1 MKVLFVTSEANPFI
15 KTGGL
20 GDVMG
25 ALPQSL
31 KNLGVDAR
39 VVLPKHKN
47 IKADYVKDLEFIKW
61 FMVPVGWRNQY
72 CGVFKY
78 EYKSV
83 TYYFIDNEYYFNRDG
98 LYGYDDDAERFAF
111 FDRAVLCFL
120 KEIDWQPDIIN
131 CNDWQTG
138 MIPVLHK
145 LEYIKDPFYTD
156 IKTAFSIHNLL
167 FKGIFSAD
175 ILPNYFGYDYM
186 PMANGSVELHG
197 GASFMKGA
205 LNYSDVITTVS
216 NSYAEEIKTPQYGEG
231 LDGLLREKSFKLKGI
246 VNGIDYEE
254 FNPEEDNFIFK
265 KYNYDDLNGKVENK
279 ILLQKE
285 LGLPQKEDTPM
296 IGIVSRLTN
305 QKGCDLIISIID

>member
-1 MKVLFVTSEANPFI
+1 MKVLFVTSEANPFV

-31 KNLGVDAR
+31 QNLGVDAR

-47 IKADYVKDLEFIKW
+47 IKADYVNKLEFVKW
-61 FMVPVGWRNQY
+61 FMVPVGWRSQY
-72 CGVFKY
+72 CGIFKY

-120 KEIDWQPDIIN
+120 KEIDWKPDIIN

-145 LEYIKDPFYTD
+145 LEYSKDPFYAD
-156 IKTAFSIHNLL
+156 IK
-167 FKGIFSAD
+167 
-175 ILPNYFGYDYM
+175 
-186 PMANGSVELHG
+186 NG
-197 GASFMKGA
+197 FF
-205 LNYSDVITTVS
+205 
-216 NSYAEEIKTPQYGEG
+216 NS
-231 LDGLLREKSFKLKGI
+231 
-246 VNGIDYEE
+246 
-254 FNPEEDNFIFK
+254 
-265 KYNYDDLNGKVENK
+265 
-279 ILLQKE
+279 
-285 LGLPQKEDTPM
+285 
-296 IGIVSRLTN
+296 
-305 QKGCDLIISIID
+305 